1 MLQTVGGKNT
11 VPRASAKKKGP
22 AVGGTAEPTRVGGGV
37 KRSPCI
43 EGTMRA
49 SNSQPTKGFQTDGS
63 AVTVAVQGERSC
75 TWGRGHA
82 RAVGS
87 IRYPMD
93 RMTKDIRAL
102 ELYRMARSVVD
113 TQGRFVSVGV
123 LTFKEYRLDDLS
135 IRFWPSTTIWK
146 FGTSA
151 KPWSSTVHT
160 GN

>member
-1 MLQTVGGKNT
+1 
-11 VPRASAKKKGP
+11 
-22 AVGGTAEPTRVGGGV
+22 
-37 KRSPCI
+37 
-43 EGTMRA
+43 MRA

-135 IRFWPSTTIWK
+135 IRFWPSTDHLEIWHK
-146 FGTSA
+146 RKALVVNRAYGQLAVRHYVPGEWEEVLEDVAARFVR
-151 KPWSSTVHT
+151 W
-160 GN
+160 